1 MVYLRKNDRRIVL
14 PATFDLMGDIIMKT
28 LLHQLYDFGQSP
40 WLDYISRIIID
51 NGYLQRM
58 IDKGIV
64 GVTSNPTIF
73 DKAVHTGQ
81 DYDPMI
87 RELTQKGK
95 SKEEIYDNITIR
107 DIQDACDLFLPVYQQ
122 TSNKDGYVS
131 LEVNPHL
138 AHDTERTIQ
147 EAERLFQLVNRS
159 NLMIK
164 IPATEEG
171 FTAIETLLSQGINVN
186 ITLIF
191 SREQYINSVRAYLN
205 GIEKAHFKRKDISK
219 IASVASVFVSRVD
232 STVDSLL
239 EKQMNLADSAM
250 QKSELRDLLGKA
262 AVVNG
267 HLIYREYRNIFA
279 LERFQ
284 ELAGEGANV
293 QRVLWASTS
302 TKNPN
307 YSDIKYVHELIA
319 RNTVNTMPED
329 TIEAFLDHG
338 QVKNAISDQSA
349 HDQITLSRLD
359 ERGIMI
365 DEICHQLLQE
375 GVIKFIDSFESLLES
390 IEQKRKL
397 FLSKQ

>member
-1 MVYLRKNDRRIVL
+1 
-14 PATFDLMGDIIMKT
+14 MKT

-40 WLDYISRIIID
+40 WLDYISRKIID
-51 NGYLQRM
+51 NRYLQRM

-73 DKAVHTGQ
+73 DKAVHTGH
-81 DYDPMI
+81 DYDLII

-95 SKEEIYDNITIR
+95 NKEEIYDNITIR

-122 TSNKDGYVS
+122 TGNKDGYVS

-159 NLMIK
+159 NLLIK
-164 IPATEEG
+164 VPATEEG
-171 FTAIETLLSQGINVN
+171 FPAIETLLSQGINVN

-191 SREQYINSVRAYLN
+191 SREQYIKSARAYLN
-205 GIEKAHFKRKDISK
+205 GIEKANFKRKDISK

-232 STVDSLL
+232 SAIDSIL
-239 EKQMNLADSAM
+239 EKQMNQADSAM
-250 QKSELRDLLGKA
+250 QKSEFKDLMGKA
-262 AVVNG
+262 AIVNG
-267 HLIYREYRNIFA
+267 HMIYREYRNIFS
-279 LERFQ
+279 LDRFR
-284 ELAGEGANV
+284 ELAGAGAAV
-293 QRVLWASTS
+293 QRVLWASTG

-307 YSDIKYVHELIA
+307 YSDIKYVQDLIA
-319 RNTVNTMPED
+319 RNTVNTMTEV

-338 QVKNAISDQSA
+338 KVDNSILDESSQDQLV
-349 HDQITLSRLD
+349 LSRLD
-359 ERGIMI
+359 DREIMI
-365 DEICHQLLQE
+365 DGICQQLLKD
-375 GVIKFIDSFESLLES
+375 GVKKFIDSYESLLES

-397 FLSKQ
+397 FQSK